1 MRARGARLG
10 LDMANLAS
18 TRLVVAI
25 ERGPFAAHAG
35 STHAGARAH
44 AGRGPLRDRRSRFR
58 GFRDDHRRRASSP
71 DGRAFGTLGAPG
83 PGEGSA
89 HQIAAL
95 VVWLK
100 RHGVDFGDRAR
111 FARIRGMGVGGV
123 ATRNLRQ
130 GDAIFSLPL
139 FAPVDTAAEK
149 ASDVLSSPL
158 RVPLVITTSVVMDQK
173 GPLGR
178 LARALAAAGLVA
190 RGGGGEPL
198 APTHRLGGV
207 RESDHEFP
215 LHVSATTLLALALL
229 FTSAKA
235 TRSTQKTPSR
245 RGAAPT
251 RSTSN
256 PPQTRSPSSPTSSRR
271 PGWRNVRAA
280 TTILRALSHESGRAN
295 TRRASSSCSP
305 RYSRL
310 APPTPRACSHPQQAG
325 RPTVAAIGTPPYTCS
340 PCKLRSTT
348 SRPKHAAAAEF
359 HHSISTTTPTTG
371 SRR

>member
-190 RGGGGEPL
+190 RGGGGRTSRAD
-198 APTHRLGGV
+198 APIGRRAGERPRVPSARLRHDSARAGASV
-207 RESDHEFP
+207 HEREGDTIDTENA
-215 LHVSATTLLALALL
+215 V
-229 FTSAKA
+229 A
-235 TRSTQKTPSR
+235 TRR
-245 RGAAPT
+245 DA
-251 RSTSN
+251 
-256 PPQTRSPSSPTSSRR
+256 RR
-271 PGWRNVRAA
+271 PG
-280 TTILRALSHESGRAN
+280 
-295 TRRASSSCSP
+295 
-305 RYSRL
+305 
-310 APPTPRACSHPQQAG
+310 
-325 RPTVAAIGTPPYTCS
+325 
-340 PCKLRSTT
+340 
-348 SRPKHAAAAEF
+348 
-359 HHSISTTTPTTG
+359 
-371 SRR
+371 